1 MILHFTPNIHFT
13 KLIKA
18 ANKLREFNFRKI
30 KGTDVPLFSIDV
42 ANVHG
47 NRIIFKMQQEGAQWR
62 IVDHDLPVWIANAE
76 KELNDKIAEENE

>member
-1 MILHFTPNIHFT
+1 MNNKHFTR
-13 KLIKA
+13 LIKA
-18 ANKLREFNFRKI
+18 ASRLREFNFRKLPSTA
-30 KGTDVPLFSIDV
+30 GELYHVDVSDDR
-42 ANVHG
+42 G